1 MSQTEKAQQNFDVV
15 VVGAGFSGLYA
26 LYQLRKRGLKV
37 RALELGTNVGGTW
50 YWNRYPGAR
59 TDSTTS
65 VYQYWFSDELLDE
78 WQWSE
83 RFAAQE
89 ETERY
94 LNHVADKFDLRRDIQ
109 FETRVTAADFDESSG
124 RWVVKTEAGES
135 FTAQFLLMG
144 TGGLTEMSLPDF
156 EGIDSFAGEWYHTA
170 RWPKEPVEFA
180 GKRVGVFGTGATGI
194 QVIQTIA
201 SQVEHLTVFQR
212 TPTYTIPMKNPRLD
226 EAQQAERRAQSADL
240 KQRVHRTFS
249 GAEFTFD
256 EKSYFDFS
264 AEERRARME
273 ELWQDGS
280 LSFWVGS
287 FREVF
292 TDERANAEVSEFVR
306 EKIRARLDDPAIA
319 EKLVPTSY
327 AFGTRRVPL
336 ETGYYEAYNRS
347 NVELVDLRETP
358 VKRITEKGVETS
370 EREHELDMIIY
381 ATGFDAGT
389 GALTHIDIRGKGGTV
404 LRDAWADGIRSF
416 MGLQVHGFPNMFM
429 TMAPLSPAAA
439 FCNVPTCIQQQIDW
453 IADCIDFVRA
463 ESGSSIEPKAEAEAA
478 WVAHHNEVASTLLV
492 SKANS
497 WYMGSNIAGK
507 PRGLLAYAGGVDV
520 YGDRCD
526 EVKAGDYEEFDIAR
540 A

>member
-1 MSQTEKAQQNFDVV
+1 MSQSEPTQQNFDVV

-26 LYQLRKRGLKV
+26 LHQLRERGLKV

-65 VYQYWFSDELLDE
+65 VYQYWFSEELLDE

-109 FETRVTAADFDESSG
+109 FETRVTAADFDESSE
-124 RWVVKTEAGES
+124 RWTVKTEAGEN

-156 EGIDSFAGEWYHTA
+156 KGIDSFKGEWYHTA
-170 RWPKEPVEFA
+170 RWPKEPIDFA

-201 SQVEHLTVFQR
+201 SKVDHLTVFQR
-212 TPTYTIPMKNPRLD
+212 TPTYTIPMQNPRLD
-226 EAQQAERRAQSADL
+226 EAHQAERRANRSEIKELVD
-240 KQRVHRTFS
+240 RSFS

-264 AEERRARME
+264 ADERRARME
-273 ELWQDGS
+273 ALWQEGS

-306 EKIRARLDDPAIA
+306 EKIRARLDNPALA
-319 EKLVPTSY
+319 AKLVPTTY
-327 AFGTRRVPL
+327 GFGTRRVPL

-347 NVELVDLRETP
+347 NVELVDLLETP
-358 VKRITEKGVETS
+358 VERITEKGVATTAS
-370 EREHELDMIIY
+370 EHELDMIVY

-389 GALTHIDIRGKGGTV
+389 GALTHIDIRGKDGTV

-429 TMAPLSPAAA
+429 TMAPLSPGAA

-453 IADCIDFVRA
+453 IADCIDFVRT
-463 ESGSSIEPKAEAEAA
+463 ESGRSIEPKAEAEAA
-478 WVAHHNEVASTLLV
+478 WVAHHNEVASALLV

-507 PRGLLAYAGGVDV
+507 PRGLVAYAGGADV
-520 YGDRCD
+520 YADQCK
-526 EVKAGDYEEFDIAR
+526 EVKAGGYQEFNIA
-540 A
+540 